1 MKVIWTKRGTNR
13 LLETF
18 RYITTRFYPEYAAAF
33 RVDAIKT
40 VNLLVD
46 NPDLGPEA
54 FPELNRP
61 ELRKILCFNR
71 QHYIYYRRGKKV
83 CEILSV
89 RHTLMDIHSPRQL

>member
-1 MKVIWTKRGTNR
+1 MNIFITKRGQHRIDSTR
-13 LLETF
+13 
-18 RYITTRFYPEYAAAF
+18 RYIEDKFYTDYGRAF
-33 RVDAIKT
+33 EDDVVATIR
-40 VNLLVD
+40 LLVD

-89 RHTLMDIHSPRQL
+89 RHTLMDILSPRQL